1 MGFGGAGGRE
11 VGWRGAECADRWN
24 RRMEGSFVVADLF
37 VGQPLDT
44 KISGVVSD
52 PVDSKGS
59 S

>member
-1 MGFGGAGGRE
+1 
-11 VGWRGAECADRWN
+11 
-24 RRMEGSFVVADLF
+24 MEGSFVVADLF